1 MWSRDFLYQVAVVFD
16 VAALGAVVI
25 APIVGLVT
33 IIRSGWQ
40 RARSTFAYLGY
51 VCCAFL
57 AASFALHFALD
68 GGDIFMMFVF
78 WLVPFAVAA
87 TVAML
92 MTLVIDSSRGL
103 WTLAAATILLGLLQ
117 LVAEFSPGGI
127 GGVVAVLL
135 LAAYFVYAIVV
146 LVVTVQRR
154 SEWWSPARG
163 EA

>member
-1 MWSRDFLYQVAVVFD
+1 MWSRDFLYQVAVAFD
-16 VAALGAVVI
+16 VAALGTVVI
-25 APIVGLVT
+25 APILGFVT
-33 IIRSGWQ
+33 AIRCGWQ
-40 RARSTFAYLGY
+40 RARPTFAYLGY

-57 AASFALHFALD
+57 ATSFALHFALD

-103 WTLAAATILLGLLQ
+103 WILAAATILLGLLQ

-135 LAAYFVYAIVV
+135 LGAYFVYAIVV

-154 SEWWSPARG
+154 SEWWSPTRG

>member
-1 MWSRDFLYQVAVVFD
+1 MWSLDFLFRVSVAFD
-16 VAALGAVVI
+16 VAALATAVI
-25 APIVGLVT
+25 APILGLVT
-33 IIRSGWQ
+33 LIRSGWQ
-40 RARSTFAYLGY
+40 RARPTFAYLGY

-87 TVAML
+87 TVAIL
-92 MTLVIDSSRGL
+92 MTLAIDSSRGL
-103 WTLAAATILLGLLQ
+103 WILAAATILLGLVQ
-117 LVAEFSPGGI
+117 VAAEFSPGGI

-135 LAAYFVYAIVV
+135 LAAYFVYTIVV
-146 LVVTVQRR
+146 LVVAVLRR
-154 SEWWSPARG
+154 SEWWNLSRG